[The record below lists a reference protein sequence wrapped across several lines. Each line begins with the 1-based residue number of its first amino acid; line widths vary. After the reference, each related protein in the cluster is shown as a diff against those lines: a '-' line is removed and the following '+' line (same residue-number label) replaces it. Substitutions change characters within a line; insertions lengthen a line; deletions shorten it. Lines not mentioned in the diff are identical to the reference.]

1 MTNNKKSTF
10 KTRFIDVNLQQKAF
24 SPTSVRAIKEIF
36 AAKNGVLPHNIK
48 SLDFQKCRK
57 ALIIDKARSFEKF
70 MSANGNII
78 TT

>member
-1 MTNNKKSTF
+1 MANKTSTF
-10 KTRFIDVNLQQKAF
+10 KTRFIDVNLQQETY

-36 AAKNGVLPHNIK
+36 ASKNGVLPHNIK

-57 ALIIDKARSFEKF
+57 ALIIDKARNFEKV

-78 TT
+78 TL